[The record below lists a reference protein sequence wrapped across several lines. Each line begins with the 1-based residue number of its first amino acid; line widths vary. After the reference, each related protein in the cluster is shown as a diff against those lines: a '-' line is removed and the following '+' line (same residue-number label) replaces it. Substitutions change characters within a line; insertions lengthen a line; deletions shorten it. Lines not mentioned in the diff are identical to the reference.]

1 MTHEGNPSLISLDL
15 SYDLQRDESSLR
27 RWMVSSLVF
36 HLVVALVAI
45 NLRFSPTIEQPL
57 SSYEVSLVSLPAL
70 EKPTPSRSKAKS
82 VKRRSRKA
90 QPKPRPKK
98 KSLPPLPTKTS
109 SERLSESL
117 AGAAQSIVVPK
128 TRTSQPQ
135 SKPIPEVKTS
145 SDSSAALEKIKLPSQ
160 APSLTAAERLAP
172 RNPVKVPKQ
181 PPKRAAKPTPSSP
194 KNRPTPKKS
203 SPPKMN
209 LQDALKG
216 IKAPP
221 KAPALAP
228 LQPFTKASE
237 VEPSPTKPEQLSQSL
252 KEKIQSVQVPT
263 RPKHQVRK
271 TNKTRSQARRT
282 KKEPPQPA
290 PKRERLADSL
300 KEVLESVNVPKLRDV
315 SKTPP
320 SRPKPAKPHSV
331 KPNRVPAVSKKF
343 RTEIDQQLAKLKI
356 PDVAPIESIRTR
368 LQLQEVKPGDSE
380 SASSSSSPSSSS
392 KNSKGQNRYL
402 GLIQAKID
410 QQWVAPP
417 VAANEDNLQVVL
429 KFRILRSGTVTNLDI
444 DRGSGNPYYD
454 SAAKRAVQ
462 AAVPLPPFPP
472 EISESYLDV
481 RYNFILGDSS
491 S

>member
-1 MTHEGNPSLISLDL
+1 
-15 SYDLQRDESSLR
+15 
-27 RWMVSSLVF
+27 
-36 HLVVALVAI
+36 
-45 NLRFSPTIEQPL
+45 
-57 SSYEVSLVSLPAL
+57 
-70 EKPTPSRSKAKS
+70 
-82 VKRRSRKA
+82 
-90 QPKPRPKK
+90 
-98 KSLPPLPTKTS
+98 
-109 SERLSESL
+109 
-117 AGAAQSIVVPK
+117 
-128 TRTSQPQ
+128 
-135 SKPIPEVKTS
+135 
-145 SDSSAALEKIKLPSQ
+145 
-160 APSLTAAERLAP
+160 
-172 RNPVKVPKQ
+172 
-181 PPKRAAKPTPSSP
+181 
-194 KNRPTPKKS
+194 
-203 SPPKMN
+203 MN
-209 LQDALKG
+209 LQEALKG

-228 LQPFTKASE
+228 LQPFTKAAE

-263 RPKHQVRK
+263 RPKQKVRK
-271 TNKTRSQARRT
+271 TKKTRSQAKRN
-282 KKEPPQPA
+282 KKEPPQQVVK
-290 PKRERLADSL
+290 KRERLADSL

-320 SRPKPAKPHSV
+320 SRPEPVKPHSV
-331 KPNRVPAVSKKF
+331 QPDRVPPVPKKF

-356 PDVAPIESIRTR
+356 PDVAPMESIRTR
-368 LQLQEVKPGDSE
+368 LQLQEVKPGESD

-402 GLIQAKID
+402 GIIQAKID

-429 KFRILRSGTVTNLDI
+429 KFRILRSGAVTNLDI

-462 AAVPLPPFPP
+462 AADPLPPFPP
-472 EISESYLDV
+472 EITESYLDV